1 MNDIAIQVENLG
13 KLYRVGQLQPYKT
26 LRETL
31 MNAVSAPARAVASAI
46 QRQRSEA
53 RETRSDNTIWALK
66 NASFEVKQGEAVGV
80 IGRNGAGKT
89 TLLKILTRITMPTEG
104 YAMIRG
110 RVGSLLEIGT
120 GLHPELTGRE
130 NIYLMGSISGMR
142 RAEIDRK
149 FAEIVD
155 FADIEKFLDTP
166 LKRYSYG
173 MQMRLGFSVAAH
185 LEPEIL
191 LVDEVL
197 AVGDVAFQKKCLGKM
212 GDVARGGRTVLFVSH
227 NMGAIENLCG
237 RCILLEQGEIR
248 NIGRT
253 GDIINEYLTISLEI
267 SSVPL
272 SERKTDYTNPRFIFT
287 DIEFRNSKGEKL
299 SSLSSGEDTSIAL
312 DYVCQ
317 DSQRLKDVKIRYDIR
332 RMGEAFVALDTE
344 FYQSFAEIPT
354 QGRIIC
360 NIPKLPLMPGH
371 YSVDISAYSRR
382 IQTNQLRDAAAF
394 YVKEGPF
401 FSSGL
406 LPRDSEARTLV
417 DHSWILEEKED

>member
-1 MNDIAIQVENLG
+1 MSDIAIQVENLG

-26 LRETL
+26 LRESL
-31 MNAVSAPARAVASAI
+31 MNAMSAPVHAIASAI
-46 QRQRSEA
+46 RRQQYKGSKVP
-53 RETRSDNTIWALK
+53 SDNTIWALR
-66 NASFEVKQGEAVGV
+66 NASFEVKQGEAVGI

-89 TLLKILTRITMPTEG
+89 TLLKILTRITTPTEG
-104 YAMIRG
+104 YAEIRG
-110 RVGSLLEIGT
+110 RVASLLEIGT
-120 GLHPELTGRE
+120 GIHPELTGRE

-142 RAEIDRK
+142 RAEIDGK
-149 FAEIVD
+149 FTEIVD

-227 NMGAIENLCG
+227 NMGAIENLCE
-237 RCILLEQGEIR
+237 RCILLEKGQIQK
-248 NIGRT
+248 IGRT
-253 GDIINEYLTISLEI
+253 SDIINEYLTTSLEI
-267 SSVPL
+267 STIPL
-272 SERKTDYTNPRFIFT
+272 AERKTDYTNARFIFT
-287 DIEFRNSKGEKL
+287 GIEFRNSRGEDL
-299 SSLSSGEDTSIAL
+299 SSLSSGEDTTIVL

-317 DSQRLKDVKIRYDIR
+317 DSQRLKDVKIRYTIR
-332 RMGEAFVALDTE
+332 RMGEAFIALDTE
-344 FYQSFAEIPT
+344 FYQSFEVVPT

-360 NIPKLPLMPGH
+360 NIPRLPLMPGY
-371 YSVDISAYSRR
+371 YSIDISSYSKR
-382 IQTNQLRDAAAF
+382 IQTNQLRDAVTF

-406 LPRDSEARTLV
+406 MPKDFEARTLV
-417 DHSWILEEKED
+417 DHSWELEEKED